1 MGGPLKLCQRYVQI
15 LGDLRAQRLPNP
27 CLVIGDLRPL
37 GQIFLNFMCQKG

>member
-27 CLVIGDLRPL
+27 CLEIGDLRPPEA
-37 GQIFLNFMCQKG
+37 